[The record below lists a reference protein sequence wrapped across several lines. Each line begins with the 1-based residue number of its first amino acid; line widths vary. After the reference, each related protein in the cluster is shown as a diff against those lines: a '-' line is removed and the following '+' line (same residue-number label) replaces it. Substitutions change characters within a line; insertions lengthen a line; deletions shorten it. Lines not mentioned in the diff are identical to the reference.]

1 MRHDLVANT
10 LTKDTVYQ
18 ETFMGEK
25 FHELV
30 ENKIFAE
37 KSFVDC
43 SLVLLKDAT
52 PPNFAMKTFANSHKT
67 SKFTKVFSLESI
79 PLYGTIMIN

>member
-1 MRHDLVANT
+1 MCELTVYNKQMRHDLVANT

-30 ENKIFAE
+30 ENKIFCGE
-37 KSFVDC
+37 IFRG
-43 SLVLLKDAT
+43 LLACAAKRHHT
-52 PPNFAMKTFANSHKT
+52 PKFHDENFRK
-67 SKFTKVFSLESI
+67 
-79 PLYGTIMIN
+79 

>member
-1 MRHDLVANT
+1 MCELTVYNKQMRHDSVANT

-18 ETFMGEK
+18 ETFMEEK

-43 SLVLLKDAT
+43 LLVLLKDAT
-52 PPNFAMKTFANSHKT
+52 PPKFCDENFCK
-67 SKFTKVFSLESI
+67 
-79 PLYGTIMIN
+79 

>member
-1 MRHDLVANT
+1 MCELTVYNKQMRHDLVANT
-10 LTKDTVYQ
+10 LTKDTIYQ

-37 KSFVDC
+37 KSFMDC
-43 SLVLLKDAT
+43 SLVPLKDAT
-52 PPNFAMKTFANSHKT
+52 PPKFCNENFRK
-67 SKFTKVFSLESI
+67 
-79 PLYGTIMIN
+79 